1 MKKAAKL
8 DSSFIKLK
16 GSIIVSVLRRLPA
29 PKMYEYLEIE

>member
-16 GSIIVSVLRRLPA
+16 GSIIVFVLRRVPA
-29 PKMYEYLEIE
+29 PKMYEYLKIG